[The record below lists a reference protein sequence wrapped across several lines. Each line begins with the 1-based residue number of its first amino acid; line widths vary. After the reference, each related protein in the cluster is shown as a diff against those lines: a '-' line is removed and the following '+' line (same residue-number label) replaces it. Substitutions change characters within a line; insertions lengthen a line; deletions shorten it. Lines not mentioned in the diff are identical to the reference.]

1 MSDMNLA
8 IAEAI
13 KANLPEAVAGEMKRY
28 LDEAKAAMSD
38 NVRLNKALADARAR
52 IAQLEEYSSKM
63 SRENEILKDADIKTQ
78 ALAKELQNKE
88 IGHIK
93 LLARNEADIANAAK
107 SAAFEVIGLFLR
119 NPSIRTDIQ
128 RTVTHPVE
136 GVPPSQYNSSGSCGF
151 VGSGFETESKTVT
164 NE

>member
-1 MSDMNLA
+1 MNLA

-52 IAQLEEYSSKM
+52 ISQLEEFSSKT
-63 SRENEILKDADIKTQ
+63 SRENDILRDVDIKTQ

-88 IGHIK
+88 IANIK
-93 LLARNEADIANAAK
+93 LLARHEADVANAAK
-107 SAAFEVIGLFLR
+107 SAAFEVMGLFLR